1 MKPIGVTPTP
11 TRSGTSFPCVPSGA
25 TFKDCFVV
33 FGCCRLPS
41 YMVHGTVFSLPPL
54 RLPLFPPIPPY
65 RRPTIAMHSK
75 LWAFLFHAAL
85 FPLLLML
92 LSRCF
97 CCFRCFVSFRFGHI
111 YTIVV
116 LLFILLFF
124 FSYSATRVSSFVY
137 SSVFAFASLLF

>member
-11 TRSGTSFPCVPSGA
+11 TRSGTSFPCVPTGA
-25 TFKDCFVV
+25 TFKDSFVV

-41 YMVHGTVFSLPPL
+41 YMVHGTVFSLPAL
-54 RLPLFPPIPPY
+54 RLPPFPPIYPPPIAPSPSHPPPH
-65 RRPTIAMHSK
+65 RPTIAMHSK

-116 LLFILLFF
+116 LLFILFF
-124 FSYSATRVSSFVY
+124 F
-137 SSVFAFASLLF
+137 LLFCYSRLIFCV